1 MIKSEA
7 EAVIERIRKELEKNG
22 VSFGF
27 DQVTTTPNFGCDLDH
42 SVAQVSEAPENLVE
56 LILIHDTGL
65 WRFLEG
71 SEVHHCGIKNCK
83 GKLFGMPI
91 VAEPRSD
98 DSYTIQFRAGR
109 GLS

>member
-71 SEVHHCGIKNCK
+71 SEVHHC
-83 GKLFGMPI
+83 
-91 VAEPRSD
+91 A
-98 DSYTIQFRAGR
+98 RASSLACL
-109 GLS
+109 LSQNRDPMTLTPSSSGQVGV